1 VVGLKRRKRVMMEM
15 KMCGFDDAIG
25 DCGRGKDDDDDVKM
39 VFEALFCFFLS
50 VLLINGWVLL
60 P

>member
-25 DCGRGKDDDDDVKM
+25 DCGRGMDEDDVKM
-39 VFEALFCFFLS
+39 VFEALFFIFLFF
-50 VLLINGWVLL
+50 VLINGWVLL

>member
-39 VFEALFCFFLS
+39 VFEALFCFVFL
-50 VLLINGWVLL
+50 VFFLLC
-60 P
+60 